1 MKSKETL
8 QKIKK
13 LSIGYMPP
21 DVCLE
26 DTYKEEFNEIER
38 DLEVLECFKK
48 YFHFE
53 LLFEKNQTFL
63 IFKSKERYLPAD
75 GKISVPNKYYE
86 PLKEWLENETK

>member
-1 MKSKETL
+1 MKSKEALLKLCFKYLPTIDEMHL
-8 QKIKK
+8 NPDEEDEKLLNIIQK
-13 LSIGYMPP
+13 
-21 DVCLE
+21 
-26 DTYKEEFNEIER
+26 

-53 LLFEKNQTFL
+53 LAFEKNQTFL

-86 PLKEWLENETK
+86 PLKEWLNDK